1 MTLTAR
7 QFSRFG
13 AANVATSGRLIVT
26 GHIANALALLANAEW
41 DLENFKAVTD
51 SKFCDDMRAD
61 IRAVKDCKATA
72 SEYVK
77 TAVSLVKP
85 ASVFFAG
92 VISRR
97 DTYAT
102 EADMVKAAFVQADA
116 AGATTGASLK
126 RLLAGKAPHEV
137 KEEKPTESLAERA
150 VREEDALLAAMIAAP
165 ISMAALFDTAIN
177 TVTVDTAP
185 PAPPVLSPVVTQEES
200 ARRWIADSDS
210 VEALS
215 AMAALISARVASL
228 LASGEAAIVKA
239 ETQAKRG

>member
-228 LASGEAAIVKA
+228 LASGEAAIVTSEK
-239 ETQAKRG
+239 QAKRA

>member
-1 MTLTAR
+1 MTLSAK

-13 AANVATSGRLIVT
+13 AANVATSGRLLVT
-26 GHIANALALLANAEW
+26 GHIANTLALLANADW

-61 IRAVKDCKATA
+61 IRAIKDCKATA

-77 TAVSLVKP
+77 TAVSCVKG
-85 ASVFFAG
+85 ANTFFAG

-102 EADMVKAAFVQADA
+102 EADMVKAAFMQADA

-126 RLLAGKAPHEV
+126 RLLAGKSPHEV
-137 KEEKPTESLAERA
+137 KAEKPTISIEERLANEA
-150 VREEDALLAAMIAAP
+150 TALVNARIAAP
-165 ISMAALFDTAIN
+165 ISVTALFDTSIN

-185 PAPPVLSPVVTQEES
+185 AAKGLLSPVVTARES
-200 ARRWIADSDS
+200 VNRFIEDCNDKAAMREIIEAATARLLYMMETD
-210 VEALS
+210 E
-215 AMAALISARVASL
+215 AAL
-228 LASGEAAIVKA
+228 VKD
-239 ETQAKRG
+239 EKRAKRA

>member
-137 KEEKPTESLAERA
+137 KEEKPTVSTEQRLENEAT
-150 VREEDALLAAMIAAP
+150 ALDSARVAAP

-177 TVTVDTAP
+177 TVVTDTAP
-185 PAPPVLSPVVTQEES
+185 AAPPVLSPVVTQEES

-215 AMAALISARVASL
+215 AMAALITARVASL

-239 ETQAKRG
+239 EKQAKGG